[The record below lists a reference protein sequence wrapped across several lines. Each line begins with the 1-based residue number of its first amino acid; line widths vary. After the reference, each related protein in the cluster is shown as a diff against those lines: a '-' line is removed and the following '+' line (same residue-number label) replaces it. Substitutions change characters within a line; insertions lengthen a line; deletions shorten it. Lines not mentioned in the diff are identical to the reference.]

1 MNTVRIRMLGA
12 FHIFVNNECIDAAVG
27 KSKKGLALLQFLILQ
42 REAVV
47 PNQML
52 IDALWS
58 SEENSN
64 PDNALKTL
72 VSRFR
77 VILNQCSP
85 KLGSC
90 IVAGRGGYRFSLLHG
105 MTVDMYEFEE
115 CIRALEGAHELA
127 DQGEVIHQRV
137 LEIYIGDLLQD
148 DQQDEWASGI
158 GACFHEQ
165 FIKSIYGYLSLLKEK
180 GANERIVQ
188 ICRLALETDPF
199 DERLHLEL
207 MQALSKVDRND
218 EALMQYKHVA
228 DMHYRNHGEKPLE
241 GIHGFYRHM
250 IKADEIL
257 ERSIESIRGELKAS
271 GDVRGA
277 YMCEYSVFREIY
289 SLQMRNLERFGASIY
304 VAVIMITGIASE
316 PIEEERLE
324 EIMTVL
330 GEVLVQHLRKGD
342 TVSRFDSS
350 QYALLLPSV
359 NMETGR
365 MVMERIK
372 QIFYQKHPDLRIMFN
387 YRVAPINM
395 HAASGPYA

>member
-1 MNTVRIRMLGA
+1 M
-12 FHIFVNNECIDAAVG
+12 
-27 KSKKGLALLQFLILQ
+27 
-42 REAVV
+42 
-47 PNQML
+47 
-52 IDALWS
+52 
-58 SEENSN
+58 
-64 PDNALKTL
+64 
-72 VSRFR
+72 
-77 VILNQCSP
+77 ILNQCSP

-127 DQGEVIHQRV
+127 DQGEAIHQRV